1 LKLLKHKSRTASLKQ
16 LLKQLLKLTLTLTL
30 TKSTL
35 TKPTLGGYKYN
46 QSVLSNLDRTDEALG
61 DGKVSQETLDTG
73 DPDGYFIIVYSLKK
87 CDDGYWRMKATD
99 KT

>member
-1 LKLLKHKSRTASLKQ
+1 
-16 LLKQLLKLTLTLTL
+16 
-30 TKSTL
+30 
-35 TKPTLGGYKYN
+35 
-46 QSVLSNLDRTDEALG
+46 LDRTDEALG